1 MKEHKIIILLSNNL
15 EDLMVASTSIH
26 RLDGTDL
33 HALDIKEVDI
43 EQTPQPLKNAP
54 IRLDKIPTKKNDK
67 IILFNPPEIDYIES
81 VEGDVSIYVAGE
93 AYPCTLS
100 LNELEQN

>member
-1 MKEHKIIILLSNNL
+1 
-15 EDLMVASTSIH
+15 MVASTTIH
-26 RLDGTDL
+26 RLDGADL
-33 HALDIKEVDI
+33 HALDVKEDGV
-43 EQTPQPLKNAP
+43 EQAPITIKNAP
-54 IRLDKIPTKKNDK
+54 IRLDKIPTKKNEK

-81 VEGDVSIYVAGE
+81 VEGEVSIYVAGE